1 MVGRRRAVTDTDP
14 EQQVRDWRLRTDVLA
29 EDGKCVMSGETM
41 AETIDL
47 AGAHRHIAPGNR
59 AMTLSA
65 VATSTLVGD
74 DVPESGNGLVF
85 GPSRSPGKARIEPSQ
100 GAGDRRSWSFPTQ

>member
-1 MVGRRRAVTDTDP
+1 
-14 EQQVRDWRLRTDVLA
+14 
-29 EDGKCVMSGETM
+29 MSGETM

-47 AGAHRHIAPGNR
+47 AGTHRHIAPGNR

-74 DVPESGNGLVF
+74 DVTECPYGHIGL
-85 GPSRSPGKARIEPSQ
+85 
-100 GAGDRRSWSFPTQ
+100 

>member
-1 MVGRRRAVTDTDP
+1 M
-14 EQQVRDWRLRTDVLA
+14 RDWRLRADVLA

-74 DVPESGNGLVF
+74 DVTESAYGNIF
-85 GPSRSPGKARIEPSQ
+85 G
-100 GAGDRRSWSFPTQ
+100 

>member
-1 MVGRRRAVTDTDP
+1 M
-14 EQQVRDWRLRTDVLA
+14 RDWRLRADVLA
-29 EDGKCVMSGETM
+29 EDYKCVMSGETM

-47 AGAHRHIAPGNR
+47 AGADRHIAPGNR

-74 DVPESGNGLVF
+74 DVTE
-85 GPSRSPGKARIEPSQ
+85 
-100 GAGDRRSWSFPTQ
+100 